1 MSIAI
6 DARLVP
12 VMKST
17 NTAETQASF
26 TTLDWL
32 LSIGMALTWGSSFL
46 LIKIA
51 IRHFDSS
58 LIPLGRTAFG
68 AAALFLIP
76 SARQRIAKEHWPRL
90 LVLGFVWMA
99 FPFLL
104 YPLAEES
111 VSSAITGMMNGGL
124 PVVVTVITAFWVCN
138 VPSPRRILAV
148 LVGFSGIAL
157 IAVPSIREGSTADA
171 KGISLLLLALL
182 SYAVA
187 INLARPLQAVY
198 SPATLMLN
206 VEIVACIYSLPYGL
220 WGFSQST
227 FAWPAL
233 GALAML
239 GVLGTGFAFVLFA
252 LLSKRAGA
260 VRSMIPT
267 YFTPIVGTI
276 LGKVFNNEP
285 IMWLSV
291 AGMLIVIAG
300 AWLTS
305 LPERQ
310 QTTDSVPAH

>member
-1 MSIAI
+1 MCPLQPAL

-12 VMKST
+12 AMK
-17 NTAETQASF
+17 TANNVETQSSF
-26 TTLDWL
+26 TQLDWM

-58 LIPLGRTAFG
+58 VIPLGRTAFG
-68 AAALFLIP
+68 AAALLLIP
-76 SARQRIAKEHWPRL
+76 SARKRIARQHWPRL

-99 FPFLL
+99 LPFLL
-104 YPLAEES
+104 YPLAEQS

-124 PVVVTVITAFWVCN
+124 PVVVAVVTAIWVR
-138 VPSPRRILAV
+138 VMPSPRRVLAV

-157 IAVPSIREGSTADA
+157 IAVPSIQDGSTADA
-171 KGISLLLLALL
+171 KGILLLLLALL

-187 INLARPLQAVY
+187 INLARPLQAIY
-198 SPATLMLN
+198 SPAALMLN
-206 VEIVACIYSLPYGL
+206 VELVACVFSLPYGL

-233 GALAML
+233 GALALL

-252 LLSKRAGA
+252 LLTKRTGA

-276 LGKVFNNEP
+276 LGKLFNNEP
-285 IMWLSV
+285 IMLLSIV
-291 AGMLIVIAG
+291 GMFIVIVG

-305 LPERQ
+305 LPEKTISQ
-310 QTTDSVPAH
+310 

>member
-1 MSIAI
+1 MPLAI

-26 TTLDWL
+26 TSLDWL

-58 LIPLGRTAFG
+58 VIPLGRTAFG
-68 AAALFLIP
+68 AAALLLIP
-76 SARQRIAKEHWPRL
+76 SARKRIAKEHWPRL
-90 LVLGFVWMA
+90 LALGFVWMA
-99 FPFLL
+99 LPFLL

-124 PVVVTVITAFWVCN
+124 PVVVNVITAIWVRN

-198 SPATLMLN
+198 SPATLMLH
-206 VEIVACIYSLPYGL
+206 VELVACALSLPFGL
-220 WGFSQST
+220 WGVSRST

-233 GALAML
+233 GALALL

-252 LLSKRAGA
+252 LLTKRTGA

-267 YFTPIVGTI
+267 YFTPIVGTV

-291 AGMLIVIAG
+291 AGMLIVIVG

-305 LPERQ
+305 LPEKQ
-310 QTTDSVPAH
+310 LTTDQVPAR

>member
-1 MSIAI
+1 MNT
-6 DARLVP
+6 D
-12 VMKST
+12 KST
-17 NTAETQASF
+17 EPNAKFSG
-26 TTLDWL
+26 LDWL

-58 LIPLGRTAFG
+58 VIPLGRTAFG
-68 AAALFLIP
+68 AAALLLIP
-76 SARQRIAKEHWPRL
+76 SARKRIAKEHWPRVL
-90 LVLGFVWMA
+90 ALGFVWMA

-124 PVVVTVITAFWVCN
+124 PMVVTVITAIWVRS

-187 INLARPLQAVY
+187 INLARPLQAIY
-198 SPATLMLN
+198 SPATLMLH
-206 VEIVACIYSLPYGL
+206 VELVALAMSLPYGL
-220 WGFSQST
+220 WGISQST

-233 GALAML
+233 GALALL

-252 LLSKRAGA
+252 LLTKRTGA

-267 YFTPIVGTI
+267 YFTPIVGAV
-276 LGKVFNNEP
+276 LGKAFNNEP
-285 IMWLSV
+285 ILWISV
-291 AGMLIVIAG
+291 IGMLIVIIG

-305 LPERQ
+305 LPEK
-310 QTTDSVPAH
+310 SVHQN

>member
-1 MSIAI
+1 
-6 DARLVP
+6 
-12 VMKST
+12 MKT
-17 NTAETQASF
+17 ANNAETQSSF
-26 TTLDWL
+26 TPLDWM

-58 LIPLGRTAFG
+58 VIPLGRTAFG
-68 AAALFLIP
+68 AAALLLIP
-76 SARQRIAKEHWPRL
+76 SARKRIARQHWPRL

-99 FPFLL
+99 LPFLL
-104 YPLAEES
+104 YPLAEQS

-124 PVVVTVITAFWVCN
+124 PVVVAVVTAIWVR
-138 VPSPRRILAV
+138 VMPSPRRILAV

-157 IAVPSIREGSTADA
+157 IAVPSIQDGSTADA
-171 KGISLLLLALL
+171 KGILLLLLALL

-187 INLARPLQAVY
+187 INLARPLQAIY
-198 SPATLMLN
+198 SPAALMLN
-206 VEIVACIYSLPYGL
+206 VELVACVFSLPYGL

-233 GALAML
+233 GALALL

-252 LLSKRAGA
+252 LLTKRTGA

-276 LGKVFNNEP
+276 LGKLFNNEP
-285 IMWLSV
+285 IMLLSIV
-291 AGMLIVIAG
+291 GMFIVIVG

-305 LPERQ
+305 LPEKTISQ
-310 QTTDSVPAH
+310 

>member
-1 MSIAI
+1 MNTQKSIE
-6 DARLVP
+6 P
-12 VMKST
+12 
-17 NTAETQASF
+17 TAKFSS
-26 TTLDWL
+26 LDWL

-58 LIPLGRTAFG
+58 VIPLGRTAFG

-76 SARQRIAKEHWPRL
+76 SARKRIATEHWPRL
-90 LVLGFVWMA
+90 LALGFVWMA
-99 FPFLL
+99 LPFLL
-104 YPLAEES
+104 YPIAEET

-124 PVVVTVITAFWVCN
+124 PVVVTVVTAIWIRS
-138 VPSPRRILAV
+138 VPSPRRMLAV

-171 KGISLLLLALL
+171 KGITLLLLALL

-187 INLARPLQAVY
+187 INLARPLQAIY
-198 SPATLMLN
+198 SPATLMLH
-206 VEIVACIYSLPYGL
+206 VELVALLMSLPFGL
-220 WGFSQST
+220 WGISQSI

-233 GALAML
+233 GALALL

-252 LLSKRAGA
+252 LLTKRTGA

-267 YFTPIVGTI
+267 YFTPIVGAV
-276 LGKVFNNEP
+276 LGKLFNNEP
-285 IMWLSV
+285 ILWISV
-291 AGMLIVIAG
+291 FGMLVVIVG

-305 LPERQ
+305 MPEKITRL
-310 QTTDSVPAH
+310 SVE

>member
-1 MSIAI
+1 MARAL

-12 VMKST
+12 VMKPNS
-17 NTAETQASF
+17 TAETQSSF
-26 TTLDWL
+26 TSLDWL

-51 IRHFDSS
+51 IRDFDSA

-68 AAALFLIP
+68 AAALLLIP
-76 SARQRIAKEHWPRL
+76 SARKSIAREPWPRL
-90 LVLGFVWMA
+90 LILGVVWMA
-99 FPFLL
+99 LPFFL
-104 YPLAEES
+104 YPLAEET

-124 PVVVTVITAFWVCN
+124 PVVVTLVTAIWVQ
-138 VPSPRRILAV
+138 VMPSPRRIVAV

-157 IAVPSIREGSTADA
+157 IAIPSISDGSTADA
-171 KGISLLLLALL
+171 RGIVLLIIALL

-187 INLARPLQAVY
+187 INIARPLQSTY
-198 SPATLMLN
+198 SPATLMLH
-206 VEIVACIYSLPYGL
+206 VELVACTISLPLGI
-220 WGFSQST
+220 WGATRSMFSW
-227 FAWPAL
+227 AAL
-233 GALAML
+233 SALALL

-252 LLSKRAGA
+252 LLSKRTGA

-285 IMWLSV
+285 ILWLSV
-291 AGMLIVIAG
+291 IGMLIVIVG

-305 LPERQ
+305 LPEKETSR
-310 QTTDSVPAH
+310 

>member
-1 MSIAI
+1 MCPTQRAI

-12 VMKST
+12 AMET
-17 NTAETQASF
+17 ANNAETQSSF
-26 TTLDWL
+26 KTLDWM

-58 LIPLGRTAFG
+58 VIPLGRTAFG
-68 AAALFLIP
+68 AAALLLIP
-76 SARQRIAKEHWPRL
+76 SARKRISREHWPRL

-99 FPFLL
+99 LPFLL
-104 YPLAEES
+104 YPLAEQT

-124 PVVVTVITAFWVCN
+124 PVVVTVVTAIWVRV

-157 IAVPSIREGSTADA
+157 IAVPSIHDGSTADA
-171 KGISLLLLALL
+171 KGILLLLLALL

-206 VEIVACIYSLPYGL
+206 VELVACIFSLPYGL

-233 GALAML
+233 GALALL

-252 LLSKRAGA
+252 LLTKRTGA

-276 LGKVFNNEP
+276 LGKLFNNEP
-285 IMWLSV
+285 IMMLSIV
-291 AGMLIVIAG
+291 GMFIVIIG

-310 QTTDSVPAH
+310 

>member
-1 MSIAI
+1 MARAL

-12 VMKST
+12 VMKP
-17 NTAETQASF
+17 NRTAETQSSF
-26 TTLDWL
+26 TSLDWL

-51 IRHFDSS
+51 IRDFDST

-68 AAALFLIP
+68 AAALLLIP
-76 SARQRIAKEHWPRL
+76 SARKSIAREHWPRL
-90 LVLGFVWMA
+90 LILGFVWMA

-104 YPLAEES
+104 YPLAEET

-124 PVVVTVITAFWVCN
+124 PVVVTLVTAIWVQ
-138 VPSPRRILAV
+138 VMPSPRRIIAV
-148 LVGFSGIAL
+148 LVGFAGIAL
-157 IAVPSIREGSTADA
+157 IAIPSISDGSTADTR
-171 KGISLLLLALL
+171 GIVLLLIALL

-187 INLARPLQAVY
+187 INIARPLQAIY
-198 SPATLMLN
+198 SPATLMLH
-206 VEIVACIYSLPYGL
+206 VELVACVISLPLGI
-220 WGFSQST
+220 WGATRST
-227 FAWPAL
+227 FSWPAL
-233 GALAML
+233 SALALL

-252 LLSKRAGA
+252 LLSKRTGA

-285 IMWLSV
+285 ILWLSV
-291 AGMLIVIAG
+291 VGMLIVIVG

-305 LPERQ
+305 LPEL
-310 QTTDSVPAH
+310 QTRALKR

>member
-1 MSIAI
+1 MCPLQPAL

-12 VMKST
+12 AMKT
-17 NTAETQASF
+17 ANNAETQSSF
-26 TTLDWL
+26 TPLDWM

-58 LIPLGRTAFG
+58 VIPLGRPAFG
-68 AAALFLIP
+68 AAALLLIP
-76 SARQRIAKEHWPRL
+76 SARKRIARQNWPRL

-99 FPFLL
+99 LPFLL
-104 YPLAEES
+104 YPLAEQS

-124 PVVVTVITAFWVCN
+124 PVVVAVVTAIWVR
-138 VPSPRRILAV
+138 VMPSPRRILAV

-157 IAVPSIREGSTADA
+157 IAVPSIQDGSTADA
-171 KGISLLLLALL
+171 KGILLLLLALL

-187 INLARPLQAVY
+187 INLARPLQAIY
-198 SPATLMLN
+198 SPAALMLN
-206 VEIVACIYSLPYGL
+206 VELVACVFSLPYGL

-233 GALAML
+233 GALALL

-252 LLSKRAGA
+252 LLTKRTGA

-276 LGKVFNNEP
+276 LGKLFNNEP
-285 IMWLSV
+285 IMLLSIV
-291 AGMLIVIAG
+291 GMFIVIVG

-305 LPERQ
+305 LPEKTISQ
-310 QTTDSVPAH
+310 

>member
-1 MSIAI
+1 
-6 DARLVP
+6 
-12 VMKST
+12 MKSHKSIES
-17 NTAETQASF
+17 NANFSG
-26 TTLDWL
+26 LDWL
-32 LSIGMALTWGSSFL
+32 LSFGMALTWGSSFL
-46 LIKIA
+46 LIKIS

-58 LIPLGRTAFG
+58 VIPLGRTAFG
-68 AAALFLIP
+68 AAALLLIP
-76 SARQRIAKEHWPRL
+76 GVRKRIAKEHWPRL
-90 LVLGFVWMA
+90 LALGFAWMA
-99 FPFLL
+99 LPFLL

-124 PVVVTVITAFWVCN
+124 PVVVTVITAIWVRS
-138 VPSPRRILAV
+138 VPSPRRMLAV
-148 LVGFSGIAL
+148 LVGFLGIAL

-187 INLARPLQAVY
+187 INLARPLQAIY
-198 SPATLMLN
+198 SPATLMLH
-206 VEIVACIYSLPYGL
+206 VELVALAMSLPYGL
-220 WGFSQST
+220 WGISQST

-233 GALAML
+233 GALALL

-252 LLSKRAGA
+252 LLTKRTGA

-291 AGMLIVIAG
+291 FGMFVVIVG

-305 LPERQ
+305 LPEK
-310 QTTDSVPAH
+310 SVHQN

>member
-1 MSIAI
+1 
-6 DARLVP
+6 
-12 VMKST
+12 
-17 NTAETQASF
+17 
-26 TTLDWL
+26 
-32 LSIGMALTWGSSFL
+32 L

-58 LIPLGRTAFG
+58 VIPLGRTAFG
-68 AAALFLIP
+68 AAALLLIP
-76 SARQRIAKEHWPRL
+76 SARKRIVKEHWPRL
-90 LVLGFVWMA
+90 LALGFVWMA

-104 YPLAEES
+104 YPLAEET

-124 PVVVTVITAFWVCN
+124 PVVVTVVTAIWVRS

-157 IAVPSIREGSTADA
+157 IAIPSIREGSTADA
-171 KGISLLLLALL
+171 KGISLLVMALL

-187 INLARPLQAVY
+187 INLARPLQAIY
-198 SPATLMLN
+198 SPATLMLH
-206 VEIVACIYSLPYGL
+206 VELVALAMSIPFGL
-220 WGFSQST
+220 WGMSQST

-233 GALAML
+233 GALALL

-252 LLSKRAGA
+252 LLTKRTGA

-267 YFTPIVGTI
+267 YFTPIVGAI

-285 IMWLSV
+285 LLWISI
-291 AGMLIVIAG
+291 AGMLIVIVG

-310 QTTDSVPAH
+310 TKALQR

>member
-1 MSIAI
+1 MCDGLAL

-12 VMKST
+12 VMKPNS
-17 NTAETQASF
+17 TAETQSSF
-26 TTLDWL
+26 TSLDWL
-32 LSIGMALTWGSSFL
+32 LSVGMALTWGSSFL

-51 IRHFDSS
+51 IRDFDSA

-68 AAALFLIP
+68 AAALLLIP
-76 SARQRIAKEHWPRL
+76 SARKRIAREHWPRL

-99 FPFLL
+99 FPFFL
-104 YPLAEES
+104 YPLAEET

-124 PVVVTVITAFWVCN
+124 PVVVTLVTAIWVQ
-138 VPSPRRILAV
+138 VMPSPRRIVAV

-157 IAVPSIREGSTADA
+157 IAIPSISDGSTADTR
-171 KGISLLLLALL
+171 GIVLLIIALL

-187 INLARPLQAVY
+187 INIARPLQSAY
-198 SPATLMLN
+198 SPATLMLH
-206 VEIVACIYSLPYGL
+206 VELVACVISLPLGI
-220 WGFSQST
+220 WGATHST
-227 FAWPAL
+227 FSWPAL
-233 GALAML
+233 SALALL

-252 LLSKRAGA
+252 LLSKRTGA

-285 IMWLSV
+285 ILWLSV
-291 AGMLIVIAG
+291 IGMLIVIVG

-305 LPERQ
+305 LPEK
-310 QTTDSVPAH
+310 SNAN

>member
-1 MSIAI
+1 
-6 DARLVP
+6 
-12 VMKST
+12 MKT
-17 NTAETQASF
+17 ANNAETQSSF
-26 TTLDWL
+26 TPLDWM

-58 LIPLGRTAFG
+58 VIPLGRTAFG
-68 AAALFLIP
+68 AAALLVIP
-76 SARQRIAKEHWPRL
+76 SARKRIARQHWPRL

-99 FPFLL
+99 LPFLL
-104 YPLAEES
+104 YPLAEQS

-124 PVVVTVITAFWVCN
+124 PVVVAVVTAIWVR
-138 VPSPRRILAV
+138 VMPSPRRILAV

-157 IAVPSIREGSTADA
+157 IAVPSIQDGSTADVR
-171 KGISLLLLALL
+171 GILLLLLALL

-187 INLARPLQAVY
+187 INLARPLQAIY
-198 SPATLMLN
+198 SPAALMLN
-206 VEIVACIYSLPYGL
+206 VELVACVFSLPYGL

-233 GALAML
+233 GALALL

-252 LLSKRAGA
+252 LLTKRTGA

-276 LGKVFNNEP
+276 LGKLFNNEP
-285 IMWLSV
+285 IMLLSIV
-291 AGMLIVIAG
+291 GMFIVIVG

-305 LPERQ
+305 LPEKTISQ
-310 QTTDSVPAH
+310 

>member
-1 MSIAI
+1 
-6 DARLVP
+6 
-12 VMKST
+12 
-17 NTAETQASF
+17 
-26 TTLDWL
+26 
-32 LSIGMALTWGSSFL
+32 
-46 LIKIA
+46 
-51 IRHFDSS
+51 
-58 LIPLGRTAFG
+58 
-68 AAALFLIP
+68 
-76 SARQRIAKEHWPRL
+76 
-90 LVLGFVWMA
+90 MA

-104 YPLAEES
+104 YPLAEET

-124 PVVVTVITAFWVCN
+124 PVVVTVVTAIWVRH

-187 INLARPLQAVY
+187 INLARPLQAIY
-198 SPATLMLN
+198 SPATLMLH
-206 VEIVACIYSLPYGL
+206 VELVALAMSLPYGL
-220 WGFSQST
+220 WGVSQST

-233 GALAML
+233 GALALL

-252 LLSKRAGA
+252 LLTKRTGA

-267 YFTPIVGTI
+267 YFTPIVGAI

-285 IMWLSV
+285 LLWISV
-291 AGMLIVIAG
+291 VGMLIVIVG

-305 LPERQ
+305 LPEKRI
-310 QTTDSVPAH
+310 SPS

>member
-1 MSIAI
+1 MNT
-6 DARLVP
+6 D
-12 VMKST
+12 KST
-17 NTAETQASF
+17 EPNAKFSG
-26 TTLDWL
+26 LDWL

-58 LIPLGRTAFG
+58 VIPLGRTAFG
-68 AAALFLIP
+68 AAALLLIP
-76 SARQRIAKEHWPRL
+76 SARKRIAKEHWPRVL
-90 LVLGFVWMA
+90 ALGFVWMA

-124 PVVVTVITAFWVCN
+124 PMVVTVITAIWVRS

-171 KGISLLLLALL
+171 KGILLLLLALL

-187 INLARPLQAVY
+187 INLARPLQAIY
-198 SPATLMLN
+198 SPATLMLH
-206 VEIVACIYSLPYGL
+206 VELVALAMSLPYGL
-220 WGFSQST
+220 WGISQST

-233 GALAML
+233 GALALL

-252 LLSKRAGA
+252 LLTKRTGA

-267 YFTPIVGTI
+267 YFTPIVGAV
-276 LGKVFNNEP
+276 LGKAFNNEP
-285 IMWLSV
+285 ILWISV
-291 AGMLIVIAG
+291 IGMLIVIIG

-305 LPERQ
+305 LPEK
-310 QTTDSVPAH
+310 SVHQN

>member
-1 MSIAI
+1 MNLHKPSE
-6 DARLVP
+6 P
-12 VMKST
+12 NGNFSG
-17 NTAETQASF
+17 
-26 TTLDWL
+26 LDWL

-51 IRHFDSS
+51 IRDFDSS
-58 LIPLGRTAFG
+58 VIPLGRTAFG
-68 AAALFLIP
+68 AAALLLIP
-76 SARQRIAKEHWPRL
+76 SARKRIATEHWPRL
-90 LVLGFVWMA
+90 LALGFVWMA

-104 YPLAEES
+104 YPLAEQS

-124 PVVVTVITAFWVCN
+124 PVVVTVITAIWVRS

-187 INLARPLQAVY
+187 INLARPLQAIY
-198 SPATLMLN
+198 SPATLMLH
-206 VEIVACIYSLPYGL
+206 VELVALALSLPFGL
-220 WGFSQST
+220 WGVSHST
-227 FAWPAL
+227 FTWPAL
-233 GALAML
+233 GALALL

-252 LLSKRAGA
+252 LLTKRTGT

-267 YFTPIVGTI
+267 YFTPIVGAI
-276 LGKVFNNEP
+276 LGKVFNSEP
-285 IMWLSV
+285 LLWISV
-291 AGMLIVIAG
+291 AGMLIVIIG

-305 LPERQ
+305 LPEKQ
-310 QTTDSVPAH
+310 STKSSVPTR

>member
-1 MSIAI
+1 META
-6 DARLVP
+6 
-12 VMKST
+12 
-17 NTAETQASF
+17 NNAETQSSF
-26 TTLDWL
+26 TTLDWM

-58 LIPLGRTAFG
+58 VIPLGRTAFG
-68 AAALFLIP
+68 AAALLLIP
-76 SARQRIAKEHWPRL
+76 SARKRISREHWPRL

-99 FPFLL
+99 LPFLL
-104 YPLAEES
+104 YPLAEQT

-124 PVVVTVITAFWVCN
+124 PVVVTVVTAIWVRV

-157 IAVPSIREGSTADA
+157 IAVPSIHDGSTADA
-171 KGISLLLLALL
+171 KGILLLLLALL
-182 SYAVA
+182 SYAIA
-187 INLARPLQAVY
+187 INLARPLQAVN

-206 VEIVACIYSLPYGL
+206 VELVACIFSLPYGL

-233 GALAML
+233 GALALL

-252 LLSKRAGA
+252 LLTKRTGA

-276 LGKVFNNEP
+276 LGKLFNNEP
-285 IMWLSV
+285 IMMLSIV
-291 AGMLIVIAG
+291 GMFIVIIG

-310 QTTDSVPAH
+310 

>member
-1 MSIAI
+1 META
-6 DARLVP
+6 
-12 VMKST
+12 
-17 NTAETQASF
+17 NNAETQSSF
-26 TTLDWL
+26 TTLDWM

-58 LIPLGRTAFG
+58 VIPLGRTAFG
-68 AAALFLIP
+68 AAALLLIP
-76 SARQRIAKEHWPRL
+76 SARKRISREHWPRL

-99 FPFLL
+99 LPFLL
-104 YPLAEES
+104 YPLAEQT

-124 PVVVTVITAFWVCN
+124 PVVVTVVTAIWVRV

-157 IAVPSIREGSTADA
+157 IAVPSIHDGSTADA
-171 KGISLLLLALL
+171 KGILLLLLALL

-206 VEIVACIYSLPYGL
+206 VELIACIFSLPYGL

-233 GALAML
+233 GALALL

-252 LLSKRAGA
+252 LLTKRTGA

-276 LGKVFNNEP
+276 LGKLFNNEP
-285 IMWLSV
+285 IMMLSIV
-291 AGMLIVIAG
+291 GMFIVIIG

-305 LPERQ
+305 LPEK
-310 QTTDSVPAH
+310 TIS

>member
-1 MSIAI
+1 
-6 DARLVP
+6 
-12 VMKST
+12 MKT
-17 NTAETQASF
+17 ANNAETQSSF
-26 TTLDWL
+26 TPLDWM

-58 LIPLGRTAFG
+58 VIPLGRTAFG
-68 AAALFLIP
+68 AAALLLIP
-76 SARQRIAKEHWPRL
+76 SARKRIARQHWPRL

-99 FPFLL
+99 LPFLL
-104 YPLAEES
+104 YPLAEQS

-124 PVVVTVITAFWVCN
+124 PVVVAVVTAIWVRVI
-138 VPSPRRILAV
+138 PSPRRILAV

-157 IAVPSIREGSTADA
+157 IAVPSIQDGSTADA
-171 KGISLLLLALL
+171 KGILLLLLALL

-187 INLARPLQAVY
+187 INLARPLQAIY
-198 SPATLMLN
+198 SPAALMLN
-206 VEIVACIYSLPYGL
+206 VELVACVFSLPYGL

-233 GALAML
+233 GALALL

-252 LLSKRAGA
+252 LLTKRTGA

-276 LGKVFNNEP
+276 LGKLFNNEP
-285 IMWLSV
+285 IMLLSIV
-291 AGMLIVIAG
+291 GMFIVIVG

-305 LPERQ
+305 LPEK
-310 QTTDSVPAH
+310 AI

>member
-1 MSIAI
+1 
-6 DARLVP
+6 
-12 VMKST
+12 MKPA

-26 TTLDWL
+26 TSLDWL

-51 IRHFDSS
+51 IRDFDSS
-58 LIPLGRTAFG
+58 VIPLGRTAFG
-68 AAALFLIP
+68 AAALLLIP
-76 SARQRIAKEHWPRL
+76 SARKRIAKEHWPRL
-90 LVLGFVWMA
+90 LALGFVWMA

-104 YPLAEES
+104 YPLAEET

-124 PVVVTVITAFWVCN
+124 PVVVTVITAIWVRS

-171 KGISLLLLALL
+171 KGISLLLMALL

-187 INLARPLQAVY
+187 INLARPLQAIY
-198 SPATLMLN
+198 SPATLMLH
-206 VEIVACIYSLPYGL
+206 VELVALAMSLPYGL
-220 WGFSQST
+220 WGMSQST

-233 GALAML
+233 GALALL

-252 LLSKRAGA
+252 LLTKRTGA

-267 YFTPIVGTI
+267 YFTPIVGAI
-276 LGKVFNNEP
+276 LGKVFNSEP
-285 IMWLSV
+285 LLWISV
-291 AGMLIVIAG
+291 AGMLIVIVG

-305 LPERQ
+305 LPEKQ
-310 QTTDSVPAH
+310 STKSSVPAH

>member
-1 MSIAI
+1 
-6 DARLVP
+6 
-12 VMKST
+12 MKPA

-26 TTLDWL
+26 TPLDWL

-58 LIPLGRTAFG
+58 VIPLGRTAFG
-68 AAALFLIP
+68 TAALLLIP
-76 SARQRIAKEHWPRL
+76 SARKRIANEHWPRL
-90 LVLGFVWMA
+90 LALGFVWMA

-124 PVVVTVITAFWVCN
+124 PVVVTVITAIWVRQ
-138 VPSPRRILAV
+138 VPSQRRILAV

-157 IAVPSIREGSTADA
+157 IAVPSIREGTTADA

-187 INLARPLQAVY
+187 INLARPLQAIY
-198 SPATLMLN
+198 SPATLMLH
-206 VEIVACIYSLPYGL
+206 VELVALAMSLPYGL
-220 WGFSQST
+220 WGISQST

-233 GALAML
+233 GALALL

-252 LLSKRAGA
+252 LLTKRTGA

-267 YFTPIVGTI
+267 YFTPIVGTV
-276 LGKVFNNEP
+276 LGTLFNNEP
-285 IMWLSV
+285 IMMLSV
-291 AGMLIVIAG
+291 AGMLIVIVG

-310 QTTDSVPAH
+310 MAQR